1 MTSLLPGLR
10 PRRFLP
16 DWLIIIALGFYP
28 KPVLDVIDPAVG
40 HTLSIMGVSDPSP
53 SAVSPRTAQGPV
65 RHP

>member
-1 MTSLLPGLR
+1 MNATETFGSLSGKLFIGGE
-10 PRRFLP
+10 FV
-16 DWLIIIALGFYP
+16 ASAASEM
-28 KPVLDVIDPAVG
+28 LDVIDPAVG